1 MRAGFTDRGVRA
13 HGRRSSFMTWLAVD
27 DPGYVVMRRRIL
39 RLAAVSSVALGVLL
53 WLARDGGATVRVS
66 LVAGWATMP
75 VVLVASLRLPRLKY
89 LLAVPAT
96 LVSLP
101 VTWLAVREPSPGWT
115 LAAVG
120 LQLGGAMGAWFWF
133 RWAPIPGRLKDPD
146 GLARRTLIAVHVTA
160 VVAGMVAT
168 AFGA

>member
-1 MRAGFTDRGVRA
+1 
-13 HGRRSSFMTWLAVD
+13 MTWLAVD
-27 DPGYVVMRRRIL
+27 DPGYVVMRQRIL

-101 VTWLAVREPSPGWT
+101 VTWLAIREASPGWT
-115 LAAVG
+115 LTALG
-120 LQLGGAMGAWFWF
+120 LQLGGVMGAWFWF
-133 RWAPIPGRLKDPD
+133 CWAPIPRRLKDPD
-146 GLARRTLIAVHVTA
+146 GLARRTLIVVHVGA
-160 VVAGMVAT
+160 VLTGMVAT
-168 AFGA
+168 AIGA